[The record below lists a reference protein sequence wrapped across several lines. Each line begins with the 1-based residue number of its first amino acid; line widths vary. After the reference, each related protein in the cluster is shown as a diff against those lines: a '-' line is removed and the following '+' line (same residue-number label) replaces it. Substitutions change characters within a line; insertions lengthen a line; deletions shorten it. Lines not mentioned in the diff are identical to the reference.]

1 MPLIL
6 TTPPSAE
13 PLSLAEA
20 KAQLRIYHSDDDTF
34 VSTLIT
40 TARRLIEQRY
50 DLALMQQNWSL
61 FLDQWPQAG
70 IFNVPIQPL
79 LSVVDIK
86 TYGDDDTP
94 ATLDP
99 AHYYIDVAS
108 NPPRVVLRR
117 GRVFVPPGRLVNG
130 VELKFVAGFG
140 ATSASVPAEIKQAM
154 LMAISDWYANRGD
167 QNNGRLPVGAV
178 ELLRA
183 YRNRRLK

>member
-6 TTPPSAE
+6 TTPPIAE

-50 DLALMQQNWSL
+50 DLALMQQSWSL
-61 FLDQWPQAG
+61 FLDEWPEAG
-70 IFNVPIQPL
+70 IFNIPLQPL
-79 LSVVDIK
+79 LSVTDIK

-108 NPPRVVLRR
+108 NPARVVLRR
-117 GRVFVPPGRLVNG
+117 GRVFVAPGRSVNG
-130 VELKFVAGFG
+130 VELKFIAGF
-140 ATSASVPAEIKQAM
+140 TTVPAEIKQAM

-178 ELLRA
+178 ELLRS

>member
-40 TARRLIEQRY
+40 TARRMIEQRY

-61 FLDQWPQAG
+61 FLDQWPEAG
-70 IFNVPIQPL
+70 IFNMPLQPL

-86 TYGDDDTP
+86 TYSDDDTP
-94 ATLDP
+94 TISMWP
-99 AHYYIDVAS
+99 A
-108 NPPRVVLRR
+108 RR
-117 GRVFVPPGRLVNG
+117 RAWF
-130 VELKFVAGFG
+130 
-140 ATSASVPAEIKQAM
+140 
-154 LMAISDWYANRGD
+154 YA
-167 QNNGRLPVGAV
+167 GAV
-178 ELLRA
+178 CTC
-183 YRNRRLK
+183 RLADA